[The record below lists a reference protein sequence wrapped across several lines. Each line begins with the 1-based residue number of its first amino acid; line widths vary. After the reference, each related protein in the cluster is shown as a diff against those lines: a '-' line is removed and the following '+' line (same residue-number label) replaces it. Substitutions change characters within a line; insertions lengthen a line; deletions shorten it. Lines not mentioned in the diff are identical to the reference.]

1 MIISFRW
8 YFLYVQIRYL
18 SAYRLYKIIY
28 IFLHVVNQM
37 VCYIQIK
44 LPIKWFELTVQVK
57 VYLYSYVI
65 SIMKNKYA
73 HPPRFLKQI
82 EMRISSLNLYMPLAL
97 LYFLEVGRDLHNY
110 MQQKLEIVSI
120 KSHKKYTLST
130 FSSLIFNLSYC
141 YCRNSNGKFNI
152 KHLSFMNA
160 YKLYVVKKIIC
171 PIKQLVYFV
180 QYLK

>member
-1 MIISFRW
+1 M
-8 YFLYVQIRYL
+8 
-18 SAYRLYKIIY
+18 
-28 IFLHVVNQM
+28 
-37 VCYIQIK
+37 
-44 LPIKWFELTVQVK
+44 K

-65 SIMKNKYA
+65 SIMKNKIR
-73 HPPRFLKQI
+73 PPTPIFKQI
-82 EMRISSLNLYMPLAL
+82 GLRISSLNLYMPLAL
-97 LYFLEVGRDLHNY
+97 LYFLEVGRNLHNY

-120 KSHKKYTLST
+120 KSHKNEVFELTDIIYTLST
-130 FSSLIFNLSYC
+130 FSSLIFNRAYW

-180 QYLK
+180 LYLK